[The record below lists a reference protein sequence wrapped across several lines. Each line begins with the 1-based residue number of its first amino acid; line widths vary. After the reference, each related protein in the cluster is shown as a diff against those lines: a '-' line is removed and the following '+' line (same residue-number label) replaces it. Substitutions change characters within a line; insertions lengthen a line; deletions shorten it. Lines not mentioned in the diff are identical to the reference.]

1 MLKKIQNACI
11 KFKDENAFYINGE
24 YFSYQVFAQQISNVR
39 HLLELNQL
47 KDSSKLIG
55 VITFDE
61 IYTYSSII
69 GVLFA
74 GYGFVPINPANPI
87 DRNESII
94 NQSGIKIILTSTEYN
109 DLYKLPNITQLKVI
123 NTSQLDN
130 VDIDIS
136 IPDICEDEIAYLLF
150 TSGSTGIPKG
160 VPISRR
166 NLHSF
171 IDAFFALGYEL
182 SNKDRFLQMFD
193 LTFDLSLM
201 SYMTPLCIGAC
212 VYTVP
217 FGEIKYTSI
226 YSLLE
231 DHNITIALMVPS
243 ILSYLR
249 PYFDDIRLPDL
260 KYSLFCGEALYN
272 DITNEWSHCVPNALV
287 QNVYGPTEATIFCL
301 TYDWAKE
308 MASEKSFNGI
318 VCIGKPM
325 NNMFSIIVDEQL
337 KELPAGEKGELCL
350 SGGQLTSGY
359 WNNPEKNKDSFF
371 KYTIKGVE
379 RTFYKTG
386 DLCFIDLQGDFMFC
400 GRVDH
405 QVKIQGFRVELSE
418 IEHHVRAF
426 TELSQVAA
434 IASADIIGN
443 TQIILFLEKYKG
455 NLKELNTYLKE
466 KLPSYMI
473 PAEIKC
479 IDMMPLNSNGKI
491 DRKALKLTLN

>member
-1 MLKKIQNACI
+1 MLKKIQNTCL
-11 KFKDENAFYINGE
+11 KHKNNNAFFINGT
-24 YFSYQVFAQQISNVR
+24 YYSYLTLTQYISNVR
-39 HLLELNQL
+39 HIVEQNHQAG
-47 KDSSKLIG
+47 SSKLIG
-55 VITFDE
+55 VIANDD
-61 IYTYSSII
+61 IQTYSSIL
-69 GVLFA
+69 GVLFS
-74 GYGFVPINPANPI
+74 GYGFVPINPTNPI

-94 NQSGIKIILTSTEYN
+94 LQSGIKIILSSADYQ
-109 DLYKLPNITQLKVI
+109 DLNKLNNFSQYKIVNTLQLE
-123 NTSQLDN
+123 N
-130 VDIDIS
+130 VEPDIS

-171 IDAFFALGYEL
+171 IDAFFALGYKLNED
-182 SNKDRFLQMFD
+182 DRFLQMFE

-201 SYMTPLCIGAC
+201 SYLTPLCIGAC

-217 FGEIKYTSI
+217 SGEIKYTSI

-231 DHNITIALMVPS
+231 DHNITTALMVPS

-249 PYFDDIRLPDL
+249 PYFDDIRLPNL

-272 DITNEWSHCVPNALV
+272 DITTKWSKCVPEALI

-301 TYDWAKE
+301 TYDWNKDKATD
-308 MASEKSFNGI
+308 KSFNGI

-325 NNMFSIIVDEQL
+325 NNIYSIIVDEHL
-337 KELPAGEKGELCL
+337 KELVEGEKGELCL
-350 SGGQLTSGY
+350 SGGQLTPGY
-359 WNNPEKNKDSFF
+359 WNNPEKNKEAFF
-371 KYTIKGVE
+371 KYTINEVE

-386 DLCFIDLQGDFMFC
+386 DLCFIDKEGDFMYC
-400 GRVDH
+400 GRIDH

-418 IEHHVRAF
+418 IEHHVREF

-434 IASADIIGN
+434 IATTDVIGN
-443 TQIILFLEKYKG
+443 TQIVLFMEKHNEEYE
-455 NLKELNTYLKE
+455 ELRNYLKG

-473 PAEIKC
+473 PAEFKC
-479 IDMMPLNSNGKI
+479 IHAMPLNKNGKI
-491 DRKALKLTLN
+491 DRKALKNYL

>member
-1 MLKKIQNACI
+1 MLKKIQNACN
-11 KFKDENAFYINGE
+11 KYKNNNAFFINGT
-24 YFSYQVFAQQISNVR
+24 YYTYLTFAQHISNVR
-39 HLLELNQL
+39 HIIEQNHQA
-47 KDSSKLIG
+47 DSSKLIG
-55 VITFDE
+55 VITYND
-61 IYTYSSII
+61 IHTYASIL
-69 GVLFA
+69 GVLFS
-74 GYGFVPINPANPI
+74 GYGFVPINPENPI

-94 NQSGIKIILTSTEYN
+94 MQSGIGIILASTNYPDLNKLNNIAPLKIINTA
-109 DLYKLPNITQLKVI
+109 QLED
-123 NTSQLDN
+123 SE
-130 VDIDIS
+130 IDVN
-136 IPDICEDEIAYLLF
+136 IPDIGEDEIAYLLF

-171 IDAFFALGYEL
+171 IDAFFALGYKVDETD
-182 SNKDRFLQMFD
+182 KFLQMFD

-201 SYMTPLCIGAC
+201 SYLTPLCIGAC

-217 FGEIKYTSI
+217 SGEIKYTSI

-231 DHNITIALMVPS
+231 DQNITVALMVPS

-249 PYFDDIRLPDL
+249 PYFEDIRLPNL

-272 DITNEWSHCVPNALV
+272 DVTAEWSLCVPNALI

-301 TYDWAKE
+301 TYDWNKNIAT
-308 MASEKSFNGI
+308 EKSFNGI

-325 NNMFSIIVDEQL
+325 NNMYSIIVDEHL

-350 SGGQLTSGY
+350 SGGQLTPGY
-359 WNNPEKNKDSFF
+359 WSNPEKNKETFF
-371 KYTIKGVE
+371 KYTFNDIE

-386 DLCFIDLQGDFMFC
+386 DLCFMDKDSDFMFC
-400 GRVDH
+400 GRIDH

-418 IEHHVRAF
+418 IEHHVRVF

-434 IASADIIGN
+434 IATADVIGN
-443 TQIILFLEKYKG
+443 TQIILFIEKFTG
-455 NLKELNTYLKE
+455 NVDKLKNYLKD

-473 PAEIKC
+473 PAQIKH
-479 IDMMPLNSNGKI
+479 IDAMPLNTNGKI
-491 DRKALKLTLN
+491 DRKALKENL